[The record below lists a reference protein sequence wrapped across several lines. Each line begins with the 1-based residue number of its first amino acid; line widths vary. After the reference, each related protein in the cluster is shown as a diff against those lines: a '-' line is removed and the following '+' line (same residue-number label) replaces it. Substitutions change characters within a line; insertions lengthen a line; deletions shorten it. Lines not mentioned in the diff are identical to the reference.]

1 MDLSRKQAEADGDIA
16 AQYQAYVDAQ
26 YQEWAERE
34 HAASMEEAEQSKE
47 VDREILPKPIALQA
61 FFDIQRVLSSN
72 GIKHALRMQ
81 SWFPN
86 MQGNTSICLRM
97 RAPWPLA
104 APISFQL
111 DEIAAR
117 LDLVF
122 YPTEAH
128 ETDEGQE
135 EMVVQIIQS
144 LAFENPAP

>member
-1 MDLSRKQAEADGDIA
+1 MGHYKASEEA
-16 AQYQAYVDAQ
+16 AQ
-26 YQEWAERE
+26 
-34 HAASMEEAEQSKE
+34 M
-47 VDREILPKPIALQA
+47 DREILPRPIALQS
-61 FFDIQRVLSSN
+61 FFDIQRVLSANS
-72 GIKHALRMQ
+72 IKHALHMQ

-122 YPTEAH
+122 YPTEVY

-135 EMVVQIIQS
+135 EMVVRIIQS
-144 LAFENPAP
+144 LAFENQTP